1 MENIRIKSIKAT
13 TFFSLNKI
21 VEFLGIPMKFSWRE
35 YITLSE
41 SELDLV
47 LKYNTKNKHVYIFK
61 YGCISFVNFEDEE
74 IYTFIKYIESIGAKI
89 NYTLLYKYYDIHNIK
104 VLPDQRV
111 ELWENSNCEYSNNDS
126 LIHIISVILSKSTE
140 LSKFESEL
148 NRLLDDAEKFII
160 FLQKGRLGFYRRKS
174 SLLISKILRFEYD
187 SIHNIK
193 ILDRPDFVEQ
203 ALELRDIY
211 DNLSKYY
218 ELDERLNVVKGKIDS
233 LHDILDL
240 YSSLSFNQIENRL
253 ILFEIFLLAL
263 FPAFH
268 LFEHVFQNGSSL
280 SFLSNL
286 LK

>member
-111 ELWENSNCEYSNNDS
+111 ELWENSNSEYSNNDS

-218 ELDERLNVVKGKIDS
+218 ELDER
-233 LHDILDL
+233 
-240 YSSLSFNQIENRL
+240 
-253 ILFEIFLLAL
+253 
-263 FPAFH
+263 
-268 LFEHVFQNGSSL
+268 
-280 SFLSNL
+280 
-286 LK
+286 